1 MNIFHLHK
9 TPRLCA
15 KFLSEVHLPKMVLET
30 TQMLCTAYQKHKN
43 KRINNLYKPAYPK
56 HPMTI
61 WVGENSDNYEWT
73 LELLKW
79 LLVEYTNRFNKL
91 HKCSDIY
98 NILRCNGGI
107 YFTGT
112 FTEPPLCMPVE
123 FHQKNYVKAY
133 RHYYKVGKSHLHRY
147 KRAKKPRFLK

>member
-15 KFLSEVHLPKMVLET
+15 KFLSDVHLPKMVLET
-30 TQMLCTAYQKHKN
+30 TQMLCTATQQYGV
-43 KRINNLYKPAYPK
+43 RLVNLYKPAYRN

-61 WVGENSDNYEWT
+61 WVGKTKPNYDFT
-73 LELLKW
+73 LELLQC
-79 LLVEYTNRFNKL
+79 LLKEYTNRFHKI
-91 HKCSDIY
+91 HKCSVIY
-98 NILRCNGGI
+98 NILKTYNPI
-107 YFTGT
+107 FLNFKFTA
-112 FTEPPLCMPVE
+112 PPLCMPVE
-123 FHQKNYVKAY
+123 FHQKSYVKAY